1 MSGLVGRL
9 FREFAITLA
18 IAVGIS
24 ALLSLTLAAM
34 MSAWILLLLA
44 VSLSFWI
51 VRGFER
57 GFTGLTKF
65 YDRTLQVVLRHRTIT
80 LLITLATVAVTV
92 LLAIRVPKGFFPVED
107 TGTINAVTEA
117 APDVSFTRMTELQ
130 EQVVKVLLEDPDV
143 ATVSSSVGADG
154 TNPTS
159 NSGRMLIALKPHDDR
174 DASATDI
181 IARLK
186 PRLATISGISTFLA
200 PVQDLTVDARVSKT
214 PYQYSVE
221 DPDPQELIAW
231 APKLLAALL
240 ARPVL
245 CVVVC
250 LLLSFVLVF

>member
-159 NSGRMLIALKPHDDR
+159 NSGRMLIAMR
-174 DASATDI
+174 
-181 IARLK
+181 
-186 PRLATISGISTFLA
+186 
-200 PVQDLTVDARVSKT
+200 
-214 PYQYSVE
+214 
-221 DPDPQELIAW
+221 
-231 APKLLAALL
+231 
-240 ARPVL
+240 ARPTSSRASSRGSRRSRASRRSSRRSRTSRSTRACRRL
-245 CVVVC
+245 RT
-250 LLLSFVLVF
+250 STASRIRIRRS